1 MKLSWTPP
9 LLNVAVTLRRDEA
22 VSDDATSVIAL
33 SQAQLPA
40 CLAMMTKRDGYFLMV
55 RGGNQ
60 QLEAVMAEPRV
71 HAFQSF
77 GIIPAAG
84 RSRRMGQ
91 PKLKMLWGAM
101 TVIEQVVAAWRRS
114 GVDHV
119 VAVVRSD
126 DSELAGLCQ
135 RAGAI
140 VVVPEPPP
148 PEMKDSVMAAL
159 DAITT
164 RFHPRGDAAWLLA
177 PADMPRL
184 SSEVIDALLDEH
196 SGSNQAILV
205 PTHATPARGPSRQ
218 ATAVKRGHPVL
229 FPWPLAQDVARLN
242 EDEGVNVLLARTPT
256 REVAVNQPS
265 ILDDLDTVDDYRR
278 LSAEEGHF

>member
-1 MKLSWTPP
+1 MVRFLAVPQRLMCQVSGAKLNRTLP
-9 LLNVAVTLRRDEA
+9 LLP
-22 VSDDATSVIAL
+22 I
-33 SQAQLPA
+33 
-40 CLAMMTKRDGYFLMV
+40 
-55 RGGNQ
+55 
-60 QLEAVMAEPRV
+60 AEPRV
-71 HAFQSF
+71 HPFQSF

-91 PKLKMLWGAM
+91 PKLKMSWGAM
-101 TVIEQVVAAWRRS
+101 TVVEQVVAAWRRS
-114 GVDHV
+114 GIDHV

-126 DSELAGLCQ
+126 DAELARLCQ

-164 RFHPRGDAAWLLA
+164 RFHPRDDAVWLLA

-184 SSEVIDALLDEH
+184 SAVVIDALLDEH
-196 SGSNQAILV
+196 RSSSQAILV
-205 PTHATPARGPSRQ
+205 PTHATLASGRSGQ
-218 ATAVKRGHPVL
+218 ATGVKRGHPVL
-229 FPWPLAQDVARLN
+229 FPWPLAQDVAKLD
-242 EDEGVNVLLARTPT
+242 EDEGVNVLLTRKPT

-278 LSAEEGHF
+278 LSGD